1 MPGVC
6 GGALRCGQSCLSNST
21 SSSQTVW
28 SPSVIAGDK
37 VSKLQE
43 KSESARESCYGK
55 GEAGATRCCG
65 WETAI
70 ALRFQF
76 PSNLNYMIRAQF
88 ERANEQRER
97 SECRRGATLRMRNIL
112 RVNFN

>member
-6 GGALRCGQSCLSNST
+6 GALRCGQSCLSNST

-28 SPSVIAGDK
+28 SLSVIAGDK

-43 KSESARESCYGK
+43 KSESERESCQAN